1 MHASLKPGFRFTFE
15 YEVPL
20 ERTVPYLLPESPEF
34 GQMPQVLATGY
45 MVGLFEWACIRALKP
60 HLDWPREQS
69 VGVEVRLSHV
79 AATPPG
85 LTVSISGELIK
96 MEGRRLEFALQ
107 GHDGVEL
114 ISQGTHGRYIIDA
127 ARFNEK
133 ARAKQSAALGV
144 GPQTTG

>member
-1 MHASLKPGFRFTFE
+1 MHASLKPGLKFTFA
-15 YEVPL
+15 YKVTP
-20 ERTVPYLLPESPEF
+20 ERTVPHLLPESPEF
-34 GQMPQVLATGY
+34 GQMPLVLATGY

-85 LTVSISGELIK
+85 LTVNISGELIK
-96 MEGRRLEFALQ
+96 MEGRRLEFAMQ

-114 ISQGTHGRYIIDA
+114 ISQGTHGRYLIDA

-133 ARAKQSAALGV
+133 AAAKQAAALG
-144 GPQTTG
+144 GMPQTAG